1 MATTKFETKKQVLQY
16 LKKLPD
22 EDVIYYGNF
31 IIGLANRPT
40 TNDEIAH
47 IKAEHREELRKKLT
61 EIQEITKANERLEQL
76 IEKTKEYEKTLLDIT
91 KNEAMMAKEE
101 VLEAK
106 NDQLQMMGQQIKR
119 GIEEQ
124 KAALQGQTK
133 EIHDQTNK
141 IANLEATINKF
152 AGTRQ
157 KSATRGQQGE
167 EFLENIL
174 SQSGAFEV
182 VDNKTKEKNKG
193 DFLVRLPRSR
203 VEIMFESKDVSQKVK
218 KSEKD
223 RFQKD
228 LDNNSYDCGV
238 LVSLSDA
245 VDSSIDDFVI
255 NKSTTK
261 GKPFLYISNLRSYQE
276 PHIIL
281 KVACLALIY
290 SVEKSSKNEENPTKS
305 FIAGQLQT
313 FAALHKNSKD
323 IKKQAEQLQTNAE
336 ENNKLVEKIYHGFQ
350 KLQREIEEPA
360 PSEPQAGS
368 KRPRN
373 EDDIENN

>member
-1 MATTKFETKKQVLQY
+1 MAMTKFETKKQVLQY

-47 IKAEHREELRKKLT
+47 IKAEHREELRKKST

-76 IEKTKEYEKTLLDIT
+76 IDKTKEYEKTLLDIT

-133 EIHDQTNK
+133 KIHDQTNK

-223 RFQKD
+223 
-228 LDNNSYDCGV
+228 
-238 LVSLSDA
+238 
-245 VDSSIDDFVI
+245 
-255 NKSTTK
+255 
-261 GKPFLYISNLRSYQE
+261 
-276 PHIIL
+276 
-281 KVACLALIY
+281 

-360 PSEPQAGS
+360 PSEPQAGF

-373 EDDIENN
+373 EDDI